1 MLARKS
7 CISDISSRGNKTY
20 QGYLEKLPMD
30 IVEFANDI
38 VDFNLKL
45 LVNKARSKSRCH
57 NKDR

>member
-1 MLARKS
+1 
-7 CISDISSRGNKTY
+7 
-20 QGYLEKLPMD
+20 MD